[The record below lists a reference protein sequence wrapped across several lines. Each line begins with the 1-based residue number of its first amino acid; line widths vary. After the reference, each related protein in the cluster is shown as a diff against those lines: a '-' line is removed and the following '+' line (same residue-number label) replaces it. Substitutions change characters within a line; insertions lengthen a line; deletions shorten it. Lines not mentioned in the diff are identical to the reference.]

1 MKREV
6 KVLSQ
11 RSGGFLVDGLNG
23 GEDVITTAP
32 QTLKD
37 GDKIKIKGQS

>member
-1 MKREV
+1 
-6 KVLSQ
+6 
-11 RSGGFLVDGLNG
+11 LVEGLNG
-23 GEDVITTAP
+23 GENLITIAP